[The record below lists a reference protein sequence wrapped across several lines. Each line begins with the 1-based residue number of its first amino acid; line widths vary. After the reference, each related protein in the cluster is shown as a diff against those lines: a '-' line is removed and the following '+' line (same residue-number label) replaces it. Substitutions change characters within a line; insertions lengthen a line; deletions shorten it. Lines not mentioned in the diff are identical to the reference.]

1 MTEKKKTTVTPEI
14 IADFLQQTGFVFE
27 MRVHQQLRQF
37 GYKCDVGYYFLDL
50 AGDVEREI
58 DIVARKVVNDI
69 LIHLVIE
76 CKQSLLDKWVFIAN
90 KRSRRYYYSVK
101 HLPNVPGEMMKQG
114 LFDHLH
120 NFDGGIPLTDNY
132 ICYSVT
138 NGKKTEHLQIDECVH
153 KLPKALLDIAAS
165 VKEGRHLFLPVAL
178 FSGQIFSAAYKERV
192 LVQERTHIQY
202 LSSFR
207 SLGYQHAVTGPRSK
221 RVGLTPFAEYE
232 EGLREK
238 RQAKIR
244 EITTKLAA
252 YYSIDFVT
260 EAGFAEY
267 VQMIEKE
274 VAAVK
279 IEQWNFPAPT
289 AESVQTVTESGNK
302 VSNAT

>member
-27 MRVHQQLRQF
+27 MRVHQLLRQL
-37 GYKCDVGYYFLDL
+37 GYVGYYFLDL

-69 LIHLVIE
+69 QIHLIIE
-76 CKQSLLDKWVFIAN
+76 CKQSLLDKWVFIVN

-101 HLPNVPGEMMKQG
+101 HLPNVPSEAMENG

-120 NFDGGIPLTDNY
+120 NFDRSIPLADNY

-138 NGKKTEHLQIDECVH
+138 NGRKTEHLQIDECVH
-153 KLPKALLDIAAS
+153 KLPKAVVDVAGS
-165 VKEGRHLFLPVAL
+165 VKEGRHLFFPVAL
-178 FSGQIFSAAYKERV
+178 FSGQMFVAAYKEGV
-192 LVQERTHIQY
+192 LVQERAHLEY

-207 SLGYQHAVTGPRSK
+207 SLGYQHAVTGPLTK

-238 RQAKIR
+238 RQARIR
-244 EITTKLAA
+244 EITTKLAP

-267 VQMIEKE
+267 VQMVEKE

-279 IEQWNFPAPT
+279 VEQWNLPGPT
-289 AESVQTVTESGNK
+289 AESVQGGAK
-302 VSNAT
+302 